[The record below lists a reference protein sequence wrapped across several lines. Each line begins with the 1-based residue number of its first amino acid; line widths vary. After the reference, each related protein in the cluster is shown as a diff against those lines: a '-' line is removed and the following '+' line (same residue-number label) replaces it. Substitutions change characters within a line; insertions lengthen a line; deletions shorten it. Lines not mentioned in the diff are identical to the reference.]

1 MKTLKNSKTGE
12 IKRLHDQAAHK
23 LVMNTFLGWVYT
35 PKSEWKKDKSVVTVE
50 KPDNQQKKSK
60 DEGQKSVSYGKG
72 SSRKSKR

>member
-12 IKRLHDQAAHK
+12 IKRLHDKAAHK
-23 LVMNTFLGWVYT
+23 LVLQTFLGWGYV
-35 PKSEWKKDKSVVTVE
+35 PKTEWKKDKSVVTEE
-50 KPDNQQKKSK
+50 KPDNQTKKIK

>member
-35 PKSEWKKDKSVVTVE
+35 SKSEWKKDKSVVTVE
-50 KPDNQQKKSK
+50 MPDKQTKKST
-60 DEGQKSVSYGKG
+60 DEGQKSVSYGKR

>member
-1 MKTLKNSKTGE
+1 MKTLKNSKSGE

-23 LVMNTFLGWVYT
+23 LVLQTFLGWVYT

-60 DEGQKSVSYGKG
+60 DEGQKSVSYGKR

>member
-1 MKTLKNSKTGE
+1 MKTLKNSKSGE

-23 LVMNTFLGWVYT
+23 LVMNTFLGWGYV

-50 KPDNQQKKSK
+50 MPDKKTKQSN
-60 DEGQKSVSYGKG
+60 DEGQKSVSYGKR

>member
-12 IKRLHDQAAHK
+12 IKRLHDNAAHK
-23 LVMNTFLGWVYT
+23 LVIQTFLGWVYT

-60 DEGQKSVSYGKG
+60 DEGQKSVSYRKG

>member
-1 MKTLKNSKTGE
+1 MKTLKNSKSGE

-23 LVMNTFLGWVYT
+23 LVIQTFLGWVYT

-50 KPDNQQKKSK
+50 MPDKKTKQSN
-60 DEGQKSVSYGKG
+60 DEGQKSVSYGKR

>member
-12 IKRLHDQAAHK
+12 IKRLHDKAAHN
-23 LVMNTFLGWVYT
+23 LVIQTFLGWGYV
-35 PKSEWKKDKSVVTVE
+35 PKSEWKKDKSVVTE
-50 KPDNQQKKSK
+50 ERPDKQTKKSK

>member
-12 IKRLHDQAAHK
+12 IKRLHDQAAQK
-23 LVMNTFLGWVYT
+23 LVLQTFLGWEYT

-50 KPDNQQKKSK
+50 MPDNQTKKSK

>member
-12 IKRLHDQAAHK
+12 IKRLHDKAAQK
-23 LVMNTFLGWVYT
+23 LVLNTYLGWGYV
-35 PKSEWKKDKSVVTVE
+35 PKSEWKMDKSVVTEE
-50 KPDNQQKKSK
+50 KPDNQTRKSK